1 MSNAASK
8 PTRLIRKPEVL
19 LRTGKSNTRLYAEI
33 QSGKFPAPVKI
44 NADPSSRASGWIE
57 EEVEA
62 YIARRIEASRD
73 QQAAA

>member
-1 MSNAASK
+1 MSQLEK
-8 PTRLIRKPEVL
+8 PLRLLRKPEVL
-19 LRTGKSNTRLYAEI
+19 SRTGKSNSRLYAEI
-33 QSGKFPAPVKI
+33 QAGKFPAPVKI

-62 YIARRIEASRD
+62 YLADRIAASRE